1 VDDQQL
7 WQGFI
12 EQGLENLHFVF
23 CLDAQMGLG
32 HLNDFPIF
40 AHKCCISM
48 MSQISN
54 QDRVEIAT
62 EKLRG
67 LRFDGN
73 ERTSGQLHYS
83 VLHTICSVYST
94 AYKVG
99 RAYYRHCHRQYA
111 LGISQHVDMINVF
124 MSAMRSF
131 SSQVEERVAL
141 LTNCETRLEELK
153 TKAEQLIDDRT
164 KNEAEIQEANQIVE
178 ELVIILGKKS
188 TEMEHINDRLHNAQ
202 TQHSKRNE
210 EYKRLEHLVAEARM
224 SVVPGT
230 IPEYEHACMHT
241 QIHMSACCIHTY
253 MHASAYEVTSQI
265 LEQLQTKFIFTS
277 VCVCLCVCV
286 CVCVCVW
293 CVCNTHTPHTHTHT
307 LLFVPSFAKSIN
319 FLRTSTLLANSLCKP
334 LPLEKRF
341 PALFGPEN
349 PFPRFSEAKLGTC
362 RSHGKST
369 GPRGAKVVT

>member
-1 VDDQQL
+1 LHCACTHHTSTQGDFALASTNDGDQDHALFNLQQRNRILEQIKEAGQSIEKTEQTVEDQQL

-73 ERTSGQLHYS
+73 ERTNEHIHYS
-83 VLHTICSVYST
+83 VLHTICSVYVT

-141 LTNCETRLEELK
+141 LKNCETRLEELK

-164 KNEAEIQEANQIVE
+164 KYEAEIQEANQIVE

-188 TEMEHINDRLHNAQ
+188 TEMERINDRLHNAQ
-202 TQHSKRNE
+202 
-210 EYKRLEHLVAEARM
+210 VAEARM

-230 IPEYEHACMHT
+230 IHEYKHACMHT
-241 QIHMSACCIHTY
+241 QIHI
-253 MHASAYEVTSQI
+253 
-265 LEQLQTKFIFTS
+265 
-277 VCVCLCVCV
+277 
-286 CVCVCVW
+286 
-293 CVCNTHTPHTHTHT
+293 
-307 LLFVPSFAKSIN
+307 
-319 FLRTSTLLANSLCKP
+319 
-334 LPLEKRF
+334 
-341 PALFGPEN
+341 
-349 PFPRFSEAKLGTC
+349 
-362 RSHGKST
+362 
-369 GPRGAKVVT
+369 